1 MPGTLFLIV
10 GPSGVGKDTLIA
22 AARARLRDGY
32 VFPRRTITRPT
43 QAGGEDHIPLDPA
56 TFEQQERNGAF
67 ALSWR
72 AHGIA
77 YGVPAAIADDLA
89 RGIHVVVNV
98 SRTVAAEAK
107 ARFAP
112 THVVLVTASPA
123 TLRARLEARGR
134 EVPADIDER
143 MDRTPSVAA
152 DTIIANDGPLEP
164 AIEAFVT
171 TLKG

>member
-22 AARARLRDGY
+22 AARERLRNGY
-32 VFPRRTITRPT
+32 AFPRRTITRPG
-43 QAGGEDHIPLDPA
+43 QAGGEDHIPMDAA
-56 TFEQQERNGAF
+56 TFEQQERSGAF

-112 THVVLVTASPA
+112 TRVVLVTASPEV
-123 TLRARLEARGR
+123 LRARLQARGR
-134 EVPADIDER
+134 DLASDIDER
-143 MDRTPSVAA
+143 LDRAPSVAA
-152 DTIIANDGPLEP
+152 DTIIANDGALEP
-164 AIEAFVT
+164 AIEAFVAA
-171 TLKG
+171 LKG